1 MAPLGPADYIV
12 GLQCLRR
19 LAVRAT
25 RSGETAPR
33 VLAEVDGFAVTEA
46 DISEADEIRDLAF
59 ELFPEGTPGR
69 PLDGRGATELRAGTY
84 FDVCLAGDEV
94 AGVVD
99 ILRSGR
105 RGWEVVTIETG
116 TSVKGSYVSRIAFLA
131 FVARS
136 IGLDVDRAAVVTLDK
151 RYYRKPP
158 DAAALCAGD
167 VFRTHDV
174 SGSVLREPVEKAVAG
189 ILDTWRWPQ
198 SILGNHEYR
207 CRRPDTCEACR
218 QLVSDDLGLEA
229 PERSE
234 TSIFTLHRGG
244 DTSRSLYHEGIES
257 LLDIPDS
264 VPLTKYQSIQIEAVR
279 TGRPHV
285 DSEELSR
292 FLDRLRH
299 PLSFLDFEALMHA
312 LPRYQLTRPW
322 QHLAFQYSLHRI
334 ERAGGPVEHRS
345 FIADPATD
353 PRPSLVESLHR
364 DLGDLGSIVVYGR
377 TFESGVLRRL
387 GGYFAR
393 HDEWAR
399 AAIARVVDLSE
410 PFHSF
415 AVYHPGQR
423 GRISMKRVLP
433 ALTGVG
439 YGENEIGDGRSASLI
454 YQALCR
460 RSESGQ
466 PVNSAAYRR
475 ITRHLREY
483 CALDTYGM
491 YLIYRKLQELAAVP
505 GD

>member
-1 MAPLGPADYIV
+1 
-12 GLQCLRR
+12 
-19 LAVRAT
+19 
-25 RSGETAPR
+25 
-33 VLAEVDGFAVTEA
+33 VLAEVDGFTVTEA
-46 DISEADEIRDLAF
+46 DISEVDAIRDLAF
-59 ELFPEGTPGR
+59 ELYPEGQPARTI
-69 PLDGRGATELRAGTY
+69 DGTHAAELHAGTY
-84 FDVCLAGDEV
+84 FDVHLVGEEI

-105 RGWEVVTIETG
+105 RGWELLTVETG
-116 TSVKGSYVSRIAFLA
+116 TSVKGSYVSRIAFLVY
-131 FVARS
+131 VARS
-136 IGLDVDRAAVVTLDK
+136 IGLDVDRATVITLDK
-151 RYYRKPP
+151 RYYR
-158 DAAALCAGD
+158 DAAALDAGD
-167 VFRTHDV
+167 VFRAHDV

-198 SILGNHEYR
+198 SILGNDEYR
-207 CRRPDTCEACR
+207 CRRPDTCDACR
-218 QLVSDDLGLEA
+218 ELVSDDLGLES

-244 DTSRSLYHEGIES
+244 ETSRSLYHEGIES
-257 LLDIPDS
+257 LLEIPDS
-264 VPLTKYQSIQIEAVR
+264 VPLTKFQSIQVEAVR
-279 TGRPHV
+279 TGRIHL
-285 DSEELSR
+285 DHEALFR
-292 FLDRLRH
+292 FLGRLRH
-299 PLSFLDFEALMHA
+299 PLCFLDFEALMYA
-312 LPRYQLTRPW
+312 LPRYSITRPW
-322 QHLAFQYSLHRI
+322 QHLAFQYSLHRV
-334 ERAGGPVEHRS
+334 ERPDGPIEHRS

-364 DLGDLGSIVVYGR
+364 DLGDAGSIVVYGR

-393 HDEWAR
+393 HEEWAA

-415 AVYHPGQR
+415 LVYHPGQR

-439 YGENEIGDGRSASLI
+439 YAGNEIGDGRSASLL

-460 RSESGQ
+460 RSELGQ
-466 PVNSAAYRR
+466 PVDAASYRR

-491 YLIYRKLQELAAVP
+491 YLIYRELQELAGVP
-505 GD
+505 AE